1 NGNPFNIFTNASF
14 AQGGDYNGDGVNFD
28 FPDVSSY
35 QLPSGRHNYLNGLFT
50 GPYANIFSKP
60 ALGVEGNEIYNNF
73 RNPSFAETDAVLT
86 KDTKLAERAS
96 LQLRFEFY
104 NVLNHPNLQG
114 VDTNIADGNFG
125 KSTAAYTPRYLQIGA
140 RI

>member
-1 NGNPFNIFTNASF
+1 MTWRL
-14 AQGGDYNGDGVNFD
+14 Q
-28 FPDVSSY
+28 
-35 QLPSGRHNYLNGLFT
+35 R
-50 GPYANIFSKP
+50 
-60 ALGVEGNEIYNNF
+60 
-73 RNPSFAETDAVLT
+73 RAETDAVLT

-140 RI
+140 RISF